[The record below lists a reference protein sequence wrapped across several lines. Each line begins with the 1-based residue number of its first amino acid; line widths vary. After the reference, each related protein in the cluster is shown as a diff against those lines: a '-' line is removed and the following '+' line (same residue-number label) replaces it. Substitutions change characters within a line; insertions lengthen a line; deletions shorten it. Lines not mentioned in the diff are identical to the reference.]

1 MDWKPPRDVDQN
13 IELDNVENSGMI
25 GQAGRDLFQIGQA
38 YIRLIYNN
46 SRSGNWGVVVI
57 ALIPLFLFLFG
68 IKAGADKVVE
78 TFGIK
83 PSTADSA
90 TTPKPATSSSANPSP
105 ISQSST
111 QIDASQSNEF
121 QFPKESCGDKSTD
134 ANNTWYPVFINGG
147 NLDEVQQKYCKDAIN
162 ATRKTGEKAI
172 QVASFISD
180 TKALKFAKA
189 VGGEVGEP
197 RRPSSLTVQPSK
209 APETQPPAT
218 TPQNNPS
225 ATEQRA
231 AEQRAAEQRAAE
243 QRAAEQRAAE
253 QRAAEQRAAEQ
264 RAAEQRAAEQRAA
277 EQRAAEQRAAE
288 QRAAIRQTT
297 CIVTVGNPSVV
308 SLMNRPDTFSQQI
321 IRVDPG
327 DYTSL
332 EHRVVDRGFLGQE
345 GWFKIEARG
354 RVGWIKDDTFTIS
367 DKTRVCP

>member
-1 MDWKPPRDVDQN
+1 MPKKGSGDRGSFQEGSEENNFSQEGNAERDLL
-13 IELDNVENSGMI
+13 II
-25 GQAGRDLFQIGQA
+25 GRD
-38 YIRLIYNN
+38 YIRYIKVNIL
-46 SRSGNWGVVVI
+46 SGNWGSVVI

-90 TTPKPATSSSANPSP
+90 TTPKPATGLSTNPSP
-105 ISQSST
+105 TSQSST
-111 QIDASQSNEF
+111 QIDASQSNNP
-121 QFPKESCGDKSTD
+121 QFPQDSCGDKSTD
-134 ANNTWYPVFINGG
+134 PNNTWYPVFINGG

-197 RRPSSLTVQPSK
+197 RKPSSLTVQPSK

-218 TPQNNPS
+218 TPPQTNPS
-225 ATEQRA
+225 
-231 AEQRAAEQRAAE
+231 
-243 QRAAEQRAAE
+243 AAE

-308 SLMNRPDTFSQQI
+308 SLMSRPDTFSQQI

-332 EHRVVDRGFLGQE
+332 DHVVVDRGFLGQE